1 MQEKSTYLFNT
12 EGSSNKEYHAHLR
25 KQGEGWMV
33 QYANGPRGKVG
44 QSKNKFET
52 PLTFEQASCEFDK
65 LVKSKMKTGYTEDES
80 GVRFTNTEHA
90 ALASGHLSQQ
100 PMPVG
105 EDQANAMVNDRH
117 WVLQEKANGEN
128 RPIQITSEGVRG
140 VNKRGLFVNVPE
152 TWVEQFRC
160 LGDCHLDGEQVGE
173 TLYVY
178 DATRIAG
185 KDIRSCSFLERYA
198 ILEAHL
204 DQHASRTPSLK
215 ILRPATTPEGK
226 RALLDGL
233 LAENREGGVF
243 KHVLSAYESGKN
255 KNTLKY
261 KFLES
266 STFIV
271 VKKNQQRSVEI
282 GLLNSSGTLISR
294 GNVTIPA
301 NEQIPEVDDLV
312 EVQYLYFN
320 PSGAFEQPTY
330 LGKRQDIAREEC
342 THFQITRIKPGL
354 EMDDDGEKVEAPARA
369 DRPRG

>member
-12 EGSSNKEYHAHLR
+12 EGSANKEYHAHLR
-25 KQGEGWMV
+25 KQGDGWMV

-90 ALASGHLSQQ
+90 ASASGHLSQQ
-100 PMPVG
+100 PMSIG
-105 EDQANAMVNDRH
+105 EDDANAMVHDRD
-117 WVLQEKANGEN
+117 WCLQEKANGEN
-128 RPIQITSEGVRG
+128 RPVQITSESVRG
-140 VNKRGLFVNVPE
+140 INKLGLFVNVPE

-160 LGDCHLDGEQVGE
+160 LGDCHLDGEHVGE

-185 KDIRSCSFLERYA
+185 RDIRHRTFMERYA

-204 DQHASRTPSLK
+204 DQHASTTPSLK
-215 ILRPATTPEGK
+215 ILRPATTHEGK
-226 RALLDGL
+226 RAALDGL
-233 LAENREGGVF
+233 RAANREGVVF
-243 KHVLSAYESGKN
+243 KHVLSSYESGKN
-255 KNTLKY
+255 RNTLKF

-282 GLLNSSGTLISR
+282 GLLNSRGVLIPR

-301 NEQIPEVDDLV
+301 NQEVPEVDDQV
-312 EVQYLYFN
+312 EVMYLYFN
-320 PSGAFEQPTY
+320 PGGAFEQPTY
-330 LGKRQDIAREEC
+330 LGKRNDIAREEC
-342 THFQITRIKPGL
+342 THIQITRIKPEM
-354 EMDDDGEKVEAPARA
+354 EMDADGEKLE
-369 DRPRG
+369 RPRQMESPRP